1 MHTVG
6 VSSVTGEGVGDLLVA
21 IEEAKKEYFSLFLP
35 SIRVRIFELCL
46 GVGEARAEKEGR
58 SGTWREGDG
67 CCKEGFGAGRHTTS
81 HTAGRDGR
89 RSRGKRGV

>member
-35 SIRVRIFELCL
+35 SIRV
-46 GVGEARAEKEGR
+46 GVNGYA
-58 SGTWREGDG
+58 
-67 CCKEGFGAGRHTTS
+67 
-81 HTAGRDGR
+81 
-89 RSRGKRGV
+89 